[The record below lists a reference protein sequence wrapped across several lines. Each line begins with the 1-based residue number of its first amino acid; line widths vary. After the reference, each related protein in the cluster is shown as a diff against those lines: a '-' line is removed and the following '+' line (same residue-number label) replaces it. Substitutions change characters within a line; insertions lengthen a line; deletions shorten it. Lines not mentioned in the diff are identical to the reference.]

1 MRAFLDASVL
11 IFAVERPQS
20 NSAKIVKAALGGG
33 FDALVDEEVLAEVAR
48 FFRGRRGRSFAW
60 LYTEQVRRV
69 AQVVPRDACE
79 AEFAALRGQ
88 LKEGDRLHLAATR
101 ASRVPHL
108 IAFDQDFRPFPEYMT
123 PKQAVR
129 RLGLNPSETEW

>member
-11 IFAVERPQS
+11 IFAMERPDS
-20 NSAKIVKAALGGG
+20 NSAKVVEMALDGRLE
-33 FDALVDEEVLAEVAR
+33 AVVDEEVLHEVAR

-60 LYTEQVRRV
+60 LYTEQVRRAATV
-69 AQVVPRDACE
+69 LTREDCE
-79 AEFAALRGQ
+79 AEFAALRRK

-101 ASRVPHL
+101 TSGAPHL
-108 IAFDQDFRPFPEYMT
+108 VAYDEDFRPFREYMT

-129 RLGLNPSETEW
+129 RLGLAPRETEW